1 MRQFLHKLMARFDQ
15 GCAATSRVSS
25 VSLDRPLSLRER
37 LGLYTHL
44 FMCDFCRRYH
54 RQIIAIQKLTSGV
67 THDDGGEQPTPP
79 GLNEE
84 ARERIKRA
92 IDPSSKH

>member
-25 VSLDRPLSLRER
+25 ASLDRQLSLRER

-44 FMCDFCRRYH
+44 FMCGLCRRYH
-54 RQIIAIQKLTSGV
+54 RQLIAIQKLTSGV
-67 THDDGGEQPTPP
+67 AHDDGGEQPTSPV
-79 GLNEE
+79 LNEE
-84 ARERIKRA
+84 ARERIKHA
-92 IDPSSKH
+92 IDPSLKH

>member
-1 MRQFLHKLMARFDQ
+1 MRQVLHKLMARFDK
-15 GCAATSRVSS
+15 GCEAASRASS

-37 LGLYTHL
+37 LALYMHL

-54 RQIIAIQKLTSGV
+54 RQLIAIQKLASGI
-67 THDDGGEQPTPP
+67 THDDSSDQTTTP

-84 ARERIKRA
+84 ARERIRRA
-92 IDPSSKH
+92 IDPSTER

>member
-1 MRQFLHKLMARFDQ
+1 MRQVLQKLMARFDQ
-15 GCAATSRVSS
+15 GCEAVSRTSS

-44 FMCDFCRRYH
+44 FMCDFCRRYR
-54 RQIIAIQKLTSGV
+54 RQLIAIQKLASGI
-67 THDDGGEQPTPP
+67 THDGRGDQPTIP

-84 ARERIKRA
+84 ARERIRRV
-92 IDPSSKH
+92 IDPSAKH

>member
-1 MRQFLHKLMARFDQ
+1 MRQLLHKLMARFDK
-15 GCAATSRVSS
+15 GCESVSRISS
-25 VSLDRPLSLRER
+25 ASLDRPLSLKER
-37 LGLYTHL
+37 LEFYTHL

-54 RQIIAIQKLTSGV
+54 RQLIAIQKLTSGI
-67 THDDGGEQPTPP
+67 THDERGDQPTTP

-92 IDPSSKH
+92 IDPSEEH